1 MIIKKIVTKKCKTR
15 QEYLREIAIYEK
27 SFSFVPRL
35 LAHDYSTLSI
45 EYINGETIG
54 SLANPDFSKLGKI
67 FAGLHSHKNKSSL
80 SICHN
85 DTNPKNYLVDKNGK
99 YFMIDFSDWTFDYPE
114 KDLIHFLMFRC
125 SIYSHK
131 KLKLASELFLNS
143 YQKKT
148 RY

>member
-1 MIIKKIVTKKCKTR
+1 
-15 QEYLREIAIYEK
+15 
-27 SFSFVPRL
+27 
-35 LAHDYSTLSI
+35 
-45 EYINGETIG
+45 
-54 SLANPDFSKLGKI
+54 LANPDFSKLGEI

-143 YQKKT
+143 YQKKQDINPIIWKKFYHEIEIKFDE
-148 RY
+148 RRKRFNKEEILASNILKSNRSFLKNVF

>member
-1 MIIKKIVTKKCKTR
+1 M
-15 QEYLREIAIYEK
+15 
-27 SFSFVPRL
+27 
-35 LAHDYSTLSI
+35 
-45 EYINGETIG
+45 
-54 SLANPDFSKLGKI
+54 ANPDFSKLGEI

-143 YQKKT
+143 YQKKQDINPIIWKKFYHEIEIKFDE
-148 RY
+148 RRKRFNKEEILASNILKSNRSFLKNVF